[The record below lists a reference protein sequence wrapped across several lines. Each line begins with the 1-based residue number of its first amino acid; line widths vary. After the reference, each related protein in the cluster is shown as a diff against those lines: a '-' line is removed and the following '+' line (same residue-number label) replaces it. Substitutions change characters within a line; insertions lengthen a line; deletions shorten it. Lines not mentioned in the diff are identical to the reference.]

1 MQDGTYNHGGAQ
13 TDVTNYTDS
22 LNPIKKVKARILSP
36 DFIYVPAASTD
47 VQKTWMRLTDWRPL
61 QS

>member
-1 MQDGTYNHGGAQ
+1 
-13 TDVTNYTDS
+13 
-22 LNPIKKVKARILSP
+22 LSP

-47 VQKTWMRLTDWRPL
+47 VQKTWKRLTNWRPL